1 MNRSV
6 NTLIL
11 ALALTAMA
19 SCASFRTGN
28 VEPES
33 DETVIVQ
40 VREFYRSSTVD
51 VVAWAPEETGYGLHA
66 MVRRDGNLVR
76 DHRLYVSTLY
86 LGTGFFRNT
95 ATFGPGEAFRRRR
108 FVEMI
113 APHEQL
119 LEATGIFR
127 DVQYCYGWPRCS
139 PRQTGGARLPDSL
152 LRASR
157 DSVSVRFYDSAGSE
171 LIVTVRRDVIAPY
184 LKAVDSVT
192 AALRKN

>member
-1 MNRSV
+1 MTRALNA
-6 NTLIL
+6 LLL
-11 ALALTAMA
+11 ALALPAAA
-19 SCASFRTGN
+19 SCALLRTGN
-28 VEPES
+28 VEPEA
-33 DETVIVQ
+33 EAVVVQ
-40 VREFYRSSTVD
+40 VREYNRSSTVD

-86 LGTGFFRNT
+86 LGTGFFRN
-95 ATFGPGEAFRRRR
+95 ASTFGPGEAFRRRR

-119 LEATGIFR
+119 LEATGLFH
-127 DVQYCYGWPRCS
+127 DAQHCYGWARCS

-157 DSVSVRFYDSAGSE
+157 DSLSVRFYDSAGSE
-171 LIVTVRRDVIAPY
+171 LIVTVRRDVIDPY